1 VLQYLAKLV
10 KQNDESL
17 LEFQN
22 DIESVPAAGGVIL
35 EALGSDVK
43 VLADEVKQV
52 HETAK
57 AEADRL
63 ETEGKLRKMSLA
75 ELSEQITVVRQIG
88 GLSHYNQIDH
98 ITGRTQMERFASRAT
113 SIVDNAVDA
122 LEDLNKTYASVLSY
136 FGEDEQ
142 MSSTDFFGTM
152 KKFTLEFNSAA
163 EAVEKQEKA
172 RVRHDTSSPME
183 LYTAKLALTSSTVLL
198 VLLVAQRA
206 VARSSEESCCRHTNI
221 QYRLFARQSEEGRA
235 RKANDGRYC

>member
-1 VLQYLAKLV
+1 MLPLYICSPRFTKQAKAFDKKTSVLQYLAKLV

-17 LEFQN
+17 IQFKD

-43 VLADEVKQV
+43 VLADEVSQV

-57 AEADRL
+57 VEADRL
-63 ETEGKLRKMSLA
+63 EAEGKLRKMSVA

-122 LEDLNKTYASVLSY
+122 LEDLKKTYAGVLSY
-136 FGEDEQ
+136 FGEDEN
-142 MSSTDFFGTM
+142 MSSNDFFGTM
-152 KKFTLEFNSAA
+152 KKFSLEFKSAA

-172 RVRHDTSSPME
+172 RVR
-183 LYTAKLALTSSTVLL
+183 K
-198 VLLVAQRA
+198 QRA
-206 VARSSEESCCRHTNI
+206 
-221 QYRLFARQSEEGRA
+221 
-235 RKANDGRYC
+235 

>member
-1 VLQYLAKLV
+1 
-10 KQNDESL
+10 

-172 RVRHDTSSPME
+172 RVRHDIPPHQWSCTPLSS
-183 LYTAKLALTSSTVLL
+183 
-198 VLLVAQRA
+198 
-206 VARSSEESCCRHTNI
+206 RSRRPPCYLSYS
-221 QYRLFARQSEEGRA
+221 
-235 RKANDGRYC
+235 